1 MKIRSNCTYF
11 FKHRPVFIGLH
22 VFWVET
28 ACVLHVPV
36 YDCTLKT
43 KQRAWRY
50 LKTYLGDINCMALS
64 IVYLLISLK
73 FAFCWFSF
81 ICTSWVFLRLD
92 IATYSWLFFFIWYLT
107 VIIHTTFLG
116 FAKFCRLLYLKTEQ
130 VQLFTVEQC
139 NVSAR
144 NSYRI
149 TIRFSRLPLK
159 IQLIPLPSKTLL

>member
-1 MKIRSNCTYF
+1 MYSLLQTSSCLHWPPCFLGRNNVCSPCTGLWLYTENNAKGMKMLEEYILAS
-11 FKHRPVFIGLH
+11 
-22 VFWVET
+22 
-28 ACVLHVPV
+28 
-36 YDCTLKT
+36 
-43 KQRAWRY
+43 
-50 LKTYLGDINCMALS
+50 DINCMALS
-64 IVYLLISLK
+64 IVYLLVSK
-73 FAFCWFSF
+73 QFAFCWFSF

-107 VIIHTTFLG
+107 VIIHRTFLG

-139 NVSAR
+139 NVSAS

-159 IQLIPLPSKTLL
+159 IQLIPLPSKSLL